1 MIVEHEKDDQEDQIP
16 SNNFD
21 HLPKQN
27 EWIMQPHNLEK
38 RYQKLQQW
46 AIDKQTPKKT
56 EDDFEM
62 EKRMARAVQKVKEY
76 QNPDAQIGDDL
87 IDP

>member
-1 MIVEHEKDDQEDQIP
+1 MNRGMGMIVEHEKDDQEDQIP

-38 RYQKLQQW
+38 RYQKLQ
-46 AIDKQTPKKT
+46 
-56 EDDFEM
+56 
-62 EKRMARAVQKVKEY
+62 
-76 QNPDAQIGDDL
+76 
-87 IDP
+87 